1 MWGAELNDKLK
12 FCRFLD
18 KKRFPELYYNL
29 TLSTGMKVTVTLPDL
44 VTILTG
50 RSEKIEETL
59 KSKKPSQD
67 QFKLPQRLD
76 DFTENIRAEELKVQ

>member
-1 MWGAELNDKLK
+1 M
-12 FCRFLD
+12 
-18 KKRFPELYYNL
+18 YHNL